1 GWCLTNKKSSDMAC
15 PCFRAGAFFW
25 FVSVSIP
32 GKRSINICGL
42 LAFLLALLARRG
54 QSDWDEGLI

>member
-1 GWCLTNKKSSDMAC
+1 MAC